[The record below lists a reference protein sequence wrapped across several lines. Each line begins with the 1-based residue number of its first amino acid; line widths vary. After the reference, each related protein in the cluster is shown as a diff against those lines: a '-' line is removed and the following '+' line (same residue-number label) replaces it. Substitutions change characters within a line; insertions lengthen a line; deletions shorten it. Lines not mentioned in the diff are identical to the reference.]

1 MDNKTKSGVSQI
13 SIREFTDLRAIKA
26 HARDPRYDGLPLQP
40 IMNVVRKNGLRNI
53 GVDIAD
59 YGGEPAGCVAFQWDY
74 RGDNRSCY
82 LFALHVKP
90 EYRRKGVGEML
101 VKSFCG
107 SYRKVVL
114 GVESGNEPAVKL
126 YRKLGFEFT
135 GENEPVEGKDI
146 KEMVKEKKFS
156 VRFDCGA
163 RSFYWTGQIKSY

>member
-1 MDNKTKSGVSQI
+1 MDNKAKSGAPQI
-13 SIREFTDLRAIKA
+13 SIREFTDLRDIKA
-26 HARDPRYDGLPLQP
+26 FVGDRRYNGLPLRA
-40 IMNVVRKNGLRNI
+40 IMDVVRKNGLRNI

-74 RGDNRSCY
+74 RGNNRSCY

-90 EYRRKGVGEML
+90 EYRRRGVADRL
-101 VKSFCG
+101 ISLFL
-107 SYRKVVL
+107 STYRRVFL
-114 GVESGNEPAVKL
+114 GVEAGNEAAVNL
-126 YRKLGFEFT
+126 YKKKGFVFT
-135 GENEPVEGKDI
+135 GENEPVEGRDI